1 MAYDPPPPPPV
12 LRRQNAY
19 IIVNDYIDYIVNDY
33 INYIVFRKRHKPE
46 SACDN
51 RRKPESR
58 K

>member
-33 INYIVFRKRHKPE
+33 INNIVFRKRHKPK
-46 SACDN
+46 SVCV
-51 RRKPESR
+51 KSR